1 MFFNFEKFYKKKLPK
16 KQIFI
21 DVGANLGD
29 WFTVAK
35 RKYKNSK
42 IYAFEPI
49 KGITKKRKDVKII
62 NQAVDIRNN
71 QMKILNITR
80 ETVTSSLLNQERSII
95 NKFVTFK
102 DEKGKIHRK
111 SDYDII
117 KKIKVRTIRLDNFIK
132 KNNLREIHYLKID
145 AEGNDLNVLKS
156 AGKYLKI
163 VWGFEIETWNEKKTL
178 WKNQSWINSCEK
190 FIKKN
195 GFVVAKKFIH
205 GKGRS
210 TDLLCVKKELF
221 NKL

>member
-102 DEKGKIHRK
+102 DKKGKIHRK